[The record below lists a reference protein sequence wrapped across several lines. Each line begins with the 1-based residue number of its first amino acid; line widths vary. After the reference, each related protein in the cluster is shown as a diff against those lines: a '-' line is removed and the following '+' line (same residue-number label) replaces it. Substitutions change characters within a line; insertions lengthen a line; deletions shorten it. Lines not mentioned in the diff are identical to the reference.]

1 MGWPRRLGDSHKGDR
16 GTRGGGNRAPREG
29 AIDDLED
36 QGLLR
41 RQDERGGPL

>member
-1 MGWPRRLGDSHKGDR
+1 MGRPRRLDDNHKGDR

-29 AIDDLED
+29 AIDDLEE